1 VGWET
6 NVVTWDVGPFDN
18 DAASDWSATFDEA
31 DEATRLEM
39 LEETLTAAAD
49 ETEYLDA
56 DTAFEAIAA
65 AAAIASQL
73 GGPPIDSPYGPDFLD
88 KPGAL
93 HVPAR
98 LPPLA
103 VRALDR
109 IVADDSEWRDQWD
122 EQDQLDDAV
131 AMLAPIR
138 EALVAKGGSST

>member
-1 VGWET
+1 VGD

-39 LEETLTAAAD
+39 VEDSLTAAAD

-65 AAAIASQL
+65 AAVVASQL
-73 GGPPIDSPYGPDFLD
+73 GGPAIDSSYGPEFLN

-93 HVPAR
+93 TIPPR
-98 LPPLA
+98 LPALA
-103 VRALDR
+103 LRALDR
-109 IVADDSEWRDQWD
+109 IVADDSEWRDVWD
-122 EQDQLDDAV
+122 QQDQLDDAV

-138 EALVAKGGSST
+138 ETLAAPSGA